1 MITKSNKKGKVIKNI
16 IGMNGAVIG
25 LWVAGATEFFV
36 RELSSGLT
44 KNELILYSFL
54 ISAPFAVLITIS
66 ITYNI
71 KKLNKV

>member
-25 LWVAGATEFFV
+25 LWVAGSTEFFV